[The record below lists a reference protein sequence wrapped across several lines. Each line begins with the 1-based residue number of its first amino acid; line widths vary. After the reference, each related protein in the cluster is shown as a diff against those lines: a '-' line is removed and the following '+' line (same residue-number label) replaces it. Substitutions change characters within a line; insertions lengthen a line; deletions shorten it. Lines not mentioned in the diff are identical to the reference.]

1 MVRKFRVVE
10 MNKIELTGRLTKDIE
25 IKVTQ
30 NNKRVAEFSLAVK
43 KNKEEA
49 NFINIVCWEQK
60 ADFLSNYATKG
71 TLIAV
76 TGSLET
82 NNYVNKDGNKVYQT
96 YVLAD
101 GVEILSKPTI
111 QNPYQTSLNGTRDVT
126 GYQDDNYTNSF
137 EEQSELPFY

>member
-1 MVRKFRVVE
+1 

>member
-1 MVRKFRVVE
+1 
-10 MNKIELTGRLTKDIE
+10 MNKVELTGRLTKDIE

-49 NFINIVCWEQK
+49 NFINVVCWEQR
-60 ADFLSNYATKG
+60 ADFLSNYAIKG

-76 TGSLET
+76 TGSIET

-111 QNPYQTSLNGTRDVT
+111 QNPYQTSLNGSRDVT
-126 GYQDDNYTNSF
+126 GHQDDNYTNSF

>member
-1 MVRKFRVVE
+1 
-10 MNKIELTGRLTKDIE
+10 MNKVELTGRLTKDIE

-43 KNKEEA
+43 KSKEEA
-49 NFINIVCWEQK
+49 NFINIVCWEQR

-76 TGSLET
+76 TGSIET

-111 QNPYQTSLNGTRDVT
+111 QNPYQTSLNGSRDVT